1 MAQIEERQIIGILA
15 RPEDIDG
22 KDNVFI
28 NRTSAIQYMV
38 KSLMFASGD
47 GDVFTGYMSSFDGDI
62 DFADDEY
69 LESDER
75 VENFRD
81 WISEYM
87 LVFSYKSNVDGDYS
101 RVKKV
106 NVVPKPSN
114 VSSEFY
120 SIPVFAAAN
129 DEMIVEWSEGKR
141 YQLWRDYNNLKE
153 FKDNIQ
159 NKKPVGSLYGYD
171 LDVFKPSFVIWKDE
185 EGKLYAISGLSDIS
199 YNSLGGI
206 ILEGDDIAKIPITEY
221 LKFMVYDMDTNPT
234 IAFIPTSLYKEIENR
249 ILKDVADQTEKLSQY
264 EENVEVSNTV
274 DIESVEEDRQ
284 ENETVTE
291 DNIVDVREI
300 NERSTA
306 QLQEIDTSAKN
317 DELVITSMDY
327 HSQKNGLFYSMKDFV
342 NVHTAIK
349 CSNLVILSGLSG
361 TGKSKL
367 VEMYAKAL
375 GINQSNNPDEN
386 RLLIIPVRPS
396 WNDDSDLLGYV
407 DLVHM
412 VYRASD
418 TGFVDLLVNAQKDE
432 KNMYIVCFDEMNLAR
447 VEHYFSQFLSILERQ
462 VNQRELQL
470 YDDQYTGRL
479 YNSKDYPSRIKIG
492 DNIRFIG
499 TVNID
504 ESTYHFS
511 DKVLDRANVIQ
522 LNVLNYAEEWKMK
535 PYASFTS
542 VNWSKNDYSSLI
554 KKNIDSN
561 SKSMKIHQLLWEIHM
576 LMQGVSSKYGVGP
589 RIVRAIESYIGNLPS
604 TVIDGF
610 DERVALDY
618 QIVQRVLTKVRG
630 PESQLGSII
639 RKDSDNSFISIFNKY
654 EELSDFENC
663 RKIIDQKE
671 KELEAYGYCI

>member
-522 LNVLNYAEEWKMK
+522 LNVLNYAEEWKTK